1 MVKLLVIP
9 AFLFM
14 SLICYA
20 SVAAS
25 VDKEAKNTLTQV
37 NEFTLRSEIITL
49 VELATTAPNK
59 AHNIVEELASD
70 TSIYNYAEQY
80 LIVLAQAKIKQHE
93 NQHEMVITLIEQ
105 AKPLTEYIAE
115 KQLNLPIFSEAYL
128 VLATSYTALKD
139 YKNAY
144 QNKKSFVDHY
154 NDYSD
159 TKREYAIEKLTDKYE
174 VANKNQE
181 NELLANQNKL
191 KALHLNAVK
200 KEQQDLQRKIM
211 LIFSTILLFFLLF
224 LRQFKVRKKL
234 LLLSKTDSLTALLN
248 RTGLFK
254 EGNKLV
260 KKAREEQLELSVLL
274 FDIDFFKLIN
284 EDFGHS
290 VGDAVLKK
298 IAELV
303 SETMRS
309 RDVLARLGG
318 EQFVAILPSS
328 DLDHAKAIAVRV
340 LEKIAQYNFN
350 KLGVKRTITLS
361 LGVANIKNTNA
372 AFDDILHAA
381 DLAMYQAKAQG
392 RNQVVS
398 YESIVEDQE
407 RRHR

>member
-80 LIVLAQAKIKQHE
+80 LIVLAQAKIKQDE
-93 NQHEMVITLIEQ
+93 NQHEAVITLIEQ

-260 KKAREEQLELSVLL
+260 KKAKEEQLELSVLL

>member
-1 MVKLLVIP
+1 
-9 AFLFM
+9 M

-191 KALHLNAVK
+191 KALHLNVVK

>member
-191 KALHLNAVK
+191 KALHLNVVK

-260 KKAREEQLELSVLL
+260 KKAKEEQLELSVLL

>member
-37 NEFTLRSEIITL
+37 NEFTLRSAIITL

-191 KALHLNAVK
+191 KALHLNVVK

>member
-25 VDKEAKNTLTQV
+25 VDTEAKNTLTQV

-191 KALHLNAVK
+191 KALHLNVVK

-398 YESIVEDQE
+398 YESIVEYQE

>member
-1 MVKLLVIP
+1 
-9 AFLFM
+9 M

-80 LIVLAQAKIKQHE
+80 LIVLAQAKIKQDE
-93 NQHEMVITLIEQ
+93 NQHEAVITLIEQ

-248 RTGLFK
+248 RTGGLFK

-260 KKAREEQLELSVLL
+260 KKAKEEQLELSVLL

-318 EQFVAILPSS
+318 GEQFVAILPSS

-361 LGVANIKNTNA
+361 
-372 AFDDILHAA
+372 
-381 DLAMYQAKAQG
+381 
-392 RNQVVS
+392 
-398 YESIVEDQE
+398 
-407 RRHR
+407 

>member
-191 KALHLNAVK
+191 KALHLNVVK

-224 LRQFKVRKKL
+224 LRQFKVRNKL

>member
-80 LIVLAQAKIKQHE
+80 LIVLAQAKIKQDE

-260 KKAREEQLELSVLL
+260 KKAKEEQLELSVLL

>member
-37 NEFTLRSEIITL
+37 NEFTLRSAIITL

-93 NQHEMVITLIEQ
+93 NQHEAVITLIEQ

-191 KALHLNAVK
+191 KALHLNVVK

>member
-20 SVAAS
+20 SVAVS

-80 LIVLAQAKIKQHE
+80 LIVLAQAKIKQDE
-93 NQHEMVITLIEQ
+93 NQHEAVITLIEQ

-260 KKAREEQLELSVLL
+260 KKAKEEQLELSVLL

>member
-191 KALHLNAVK
+191 KALHLNVVK

>member
-80 LIVLAQAKIKQHE
+80 LIVLAQAKIKQDE
-93 NQHEMVITLIEQ
+93 NQHEAVITLIEQ

-234 LLLSKTDSLTALLN
+234 LLLSKIDSLTALLN
-248 RTGLFK
+248 RAALFK

-260 KKAREEQLELSVLL
+260 KKARKEQLELSVLL

>member
-9 AFLFM
+9 VFLFM

-128 VLATSYTALKD
+128 VLATSYAALKD

-159 TKREYAIEKLTDKYE
+159 TKREYTIEKLTDKYE

-191 KALHLNAVK
+191 KALHLNSVK
-200 KEQQDLQRKIM
+200 KEQQDLQKKIM

-234 LLLSKTDSLTALLN
+234 LLLSKIDSLTALLN
-248 RTGLFK
+248 RAALFK

-260 KKAREEQLELSVLL
+260 KKARKEQLELSVLL